1 MKSKKTFRRW
11 LTLLVMLA
19 ATLGSVS
26 LAQEITL
33 WYSPLVYE
41 NPAREPLVE
50 WVESHAPDYLPEGY
64 TLAQDYG
71 PPTYSEVE
79 QRYIV
84 QARSGK
90 PDVVEGVLEN
100 MIALQKAGLIQPVT
114 EQFGGW
120 DEQGDFVP
128 STIDA
133 LTIDGELYGLPYNSN
148 ARVLL
153 YRKDILEKH
162 GLEVPTTWEELASV
176 ASAITENEPDMYGL
190 GLTTAAGSPRTF
202 QEFISF
208 FFQVNNGEN
217 MFTREEGSDAWT
229 INTTPEILAQVLEL
243 YQNLYFGS
251 DPAAVNVDER
261 GSDYTATDL
270 NYVSGR
276 TAMVPMGPWL
286 YSYRDQDETARQ
298 ILEEN
303 TGIIALPLPEGG
315 TQATYLEVKPIMI
328 NTATENPEAAW
339 ELLKM
344 LASAEHIQLVSELTG
359 VNPPREDV
367 ASTPE
372 FQENWWQQAFVAE
385 LPTGVALAPV
395 NWGFVSNDLTDAV
408 QRVIYQDGS
417 PEEVAQDLYDTLL
430 QRAADGQL

>member
-1 MKSKKTFRRW
+1 VKKANDFKVW
-11 LTLLVMLA
+11 A
-19 ATLGSVS
+19 LGVGVAGSLFGVS
-26 LAQEITL
+26 LAQELTL

-41 NPAREPLVE
+41 NPARAPFET
-50 WVESHAPDYLPEGY
+50 WVEENAPAALPEGY
-64 TLAQDYG
+64 TLTKDYG
-71 PPTYSEVE
+71 PPTYDEVE

-114 EQFGGW
+114 EQFEGW
-120 DEQGDFVP
+120 EEKDQFIP

-162 GLEVPTTWEELASV
+162 GLEVPKTWDELLNV
-176 ASAITENEPDMYGL
+176 ASTITENEESMYGL

-208 FFQVNNGEN
+208 FFQVNGGEN
-217 MFTREEGSDAWT
+217 MFTRDEGSEQWT
-229 INTTPEILAQVLEL
+229 LNTTPELLTQVLKL
-243 YQNLYFGS
+243 YEDSYFAA
-251 DPAAVNVDER
+251 DPSAVNVDER

-270 NYVSGR
+270 NYVSGK
-276 TAMVPMGPWL
+276 TAMVPMGPWI
-286 YSYRDQDETARQ
+286 YSYREQDETARS
-298 ILEEN
+298 IIEEN

-328 NTATENPEAAW
+328 NTASEHPEAAW
-339 ELLKM
+339 EITKM
-344 LASAEHIQLVSELTG
+344 LASAEHIQLVSTLTG
-359 VNPPREDV
+359 VNPPRSDV
-367 ASTPE
+367 ADSAE
-372 FQENWWQQAFVAE
+372 FKDDWWQQAFVE
-385 LPTGVALAPV
+385 QLPTGVALAPV

-408 QRVIYQDGS
+408 QRVIYQEAT
-417 PEEVAQDLYDTLL
+417 PEEAAQELYDTLL
-430 QRAADGQL
+430 ERAENGQL

>member
-1 MKSKKTFRRW
+1 MVRANRLNGWRLWLALGVTFC
-11 LTLLVMLA
+11 
-19 ATLGSVS
+19 GVS
-26 LAQEITL
+26 SAQELTL

-41 NPAREPLVE
+41 NPARAPLAA
-50 WVESHAPDYLPEGY
+50 WVEENAPSYLPEGY

-114 EQFGGW
+114 EEFEGW
-120 DEQGDFVP
+120 DEQDQFIP

-162 GLEVPTTWEELASV
+162 GLEVPRTWEDLLTV
-176 ASAITENEPDMYGL
+176 ASTITANEPDMYGL

-208 FFQVNNGEN
+208 FFQVNGGEN
-217 MFTREEGSDAWT
+217 MFARDEGSDRWT
-229 INTTPEILAQVLEL
+229 LNTTPEILTRVLEL
-243 YQNLYFGS
+243 YEDSYFAA
-251 DPAAVNVDER
+251 DPSAVNIDER

-276 TAMVPMGPWL
+276 TAMVPMGPWI
-286 YSYRDQDETARQ
+286 YSYREQDETARS

-303 TGIIALPLPEGG
+303 TGIVALPLPEGG

-328 NTATENPEAAW
+328 NTATEHPEAAW
-339 ELLKM
+339 ETVKM
-344 LASAEHIQLVSELTG
+344 LASEEHIALVSSLTG
-359 VNPPREDV
+359 VNPPRQDV
-367 ASTPE
+367 ANSAE
-372 FQENWWQQAFVAE
+372 FEDDWWQQAFVE
-385 LPTGVALAPV
+385 QLPTGVALAPV
-395 NWGFVSNDLTDAV
+395 NWGFVSNDLTGAV
-408 QRVIYQDGS
+408 QRVIYQEAT
-417 PEEVAQDLYDTLL
+417 PEEAAQELYDTLL
-430 QRAADGQL
+430 QRAESGQL

>member
-1 MKSKKTFRRW
+1 MMLRKWKY
-11 LTLLVMLA
+11 LLVSSVILG
-19 ATLGSVS
+19 ATFWSAS
-26 LAQEITL
+26 LAQEMTL

-41 NPAREPLVE
+41 NPARAPLE
-50 WVESHAPDYLPEGY
+50 KWVEEHAPEYLPEGY
-64 TLAQDYG
+64 TLARDYG

-114 EQFGGW
+114 EQFESW
-120 DEQGDFVP
+120 EEKDKFVP

-162 GLEVPTTWEELASV
+162 GLEVPSTWEELLSV
-176 ASAITENEPDMYGL
+176 AQAITENEPEMYGL

-208 FFQVNNGEN
+208 FFQVNGGEN
-217 MFTREEGSDAWT
+217 MFAQGEGDGWT
-229 INTTPEILAQVLEL
+229 VNTTPETLTRVLQL
-243 YQNLYFGS
+243 YHDLYFGAEPS
-251 DPAAVNVDER
+251 AVNLDER
-261 GSDYTATDL
+261 GSDYTATDI
-270 NYVSGR
+270 NYVSGK

-286 YSYRDQDETARQ
+286 YSYREQDETARR

-328 NTATENPEAAW
+328 NVASEHPEASW

-344 LASAEHIQLVSELTG
+344 LGSRDHIQLVSELTG

-367 ASTPE
+367 ANSPA

-385 LPTGVALAPV
+385 LSTGVALAPI
-395 NWGFVSNDLTDAV
+395 NWGFVSSDLTDAV
-408 QRVIYQDGS
+408 QRVIYEDGS
-417 PEEVAQDLYDTLL
+417 PEEVAQDLYDTLV
-430 QRAADGQL
+430 QRAEDDQL